1 MIVGTQKPF
10 PELWEMVQ
18 GFKKVM
24 VIGCNTCVAICHAGG
39 AKEAEIAATMLRMK
53 AAEEG
58 VALEAEHSAVQRQ
71 CEPEY
76 FDPVL
81 EQLRGYDL
89 VVSMACGVGVNFLSK
104 LIGKVPVYPGINTS
118 FYGAVPAAGNFVEL
132 CAGCGNCILH
142 LTGGICPIARCSKSL
157 MNGPCGGTDKGKCEV
172 SKDIDCAWYLIVERM
187 KELGTLDKL
196 AEVQPP
202 RNWSTSRDGGPR
214 RVVLEHIADLEE
226 AEAKK

>member
-18 GFKKVM
+18 GFKKVL
-24 VIGCNTCVAICHAGG
+24 VLGCNTCVAICHAGG
-39 AKEAEIAATMLRMK
+39 GKEAEIIATMLRMK

-58 VALEAEHSAVQRQ
+58 VALEAAHDAVQRQ

-76 FDPVL
+76 FEPIL
-81 EQLRGYDL
+81 EQARGYDL
-89 VVSMACGVGVNFLSK
+89 VLSTACGVGVNFLTQR
-104 LIGKVPVYPGINTS
+104 IGKVPVYPGVNTRS
-118 FYGAVPAAGNFVEL
+118 TGRCRRRGLRRAV
-132 CAGCGNCILH
+132 CRCGNCILH

-196 AEVQPP
+196 SEIQEP

-214 RVVLEHIADLEE
+214 RVVAEHIADLEE